1 MEKKKDAKFFCEN
14 CGSEVKSNARFCPKC
29 GKFFASV
36 RCPQCG
42 KMGSP
47 SLFKKGCPR
56 CHYAMPDAD
65 SSLENAG
72 HNTGSDGLEHKLSRK
87 SKKSIARAFESYGKN
102 QEEPSGDIPS
112 WLLIASLVTLVIV
125 FTAVI
130 FRCR

>member
-14 CGSEVKSNARFCPKC
+14 CGSEVRSSARFCPKC
-29 GKFFASV
+29 GKFFAAV

-47 SLFKKGCPR
+47 SIFKRGCPR
-56 CHYAMPDAD
+56 CHYAMTDSD
-65 SSLENAG
+65 SSAE
-72 HNTGSDGLEHKLSRK
+72 TGRKTGADGLEHKLSRK
-87 SKKSIARAFESYGKN
+87 SKKSISNAFRKYNEN
-102 QEEPSGDIPS
+102 HEENSGDIPS
-112 WLLIASLVTLVIV
+112 WLLIACLVTLVIT